1 MLKVVSFKICPFV
14 QRVTALLE
22 AKQIP
27 YEIEYIRLKEK
38 PEWFLEVSPHG
49 QVPLVIT
56 DSGQA
61 LFESEA
67 LIEYI
72 EEVYPT
78 LNSDRSA
85 EEKAIDRAWSYLA
98 SKLYL
103 VQCSAQRSPD
113 KNTLEQ
119 RSESL
124 NKAFAKIEKALENQS
139 FFNSSTIGLVD
150 IAWLPLLHRANIIYR
165 CSGYDFLDGYPKMK
179 QWQQNLLATSIAEQ
193 SVAEDFD
200 SRFCDFYLSNE
211 TYLGQ
216 TCSANKSSSNSACVS
231 QSCC

>member
-27 YEIEYIRLKEK
+27 YEIEYIRLQEK
-38 PEWFLEVSPHG
+38 PEWFLEMSPHR

-72 EEVYPT
+72 EEVYPA

-113 KNTLEQ
+113 KTTLEQ
-119 RSESL
+119 RSENL
-124 NKAFAKIEKALENQS
+124 HKAFIKIEKALGNQP
-139 FFNSSTIGLVD
+139 FFNSSAIGLVD
-150 IAWLPLLHRANIIYR
+150 IAWLPLLHRADIINR
-165 CSGYDFLDGYPKMK
+165 CSGYDFLGDYPKMK
-179 QWQQNLLATSIAEQ
+179 QWQQSLLATGIAGQ

-216 TCSANKSSSNSACVS
+216 TCAANQNSNNSACVNH
-231 QSCC
+231 SCC